1 MTSSKPKETDLLKRP
16 YTDEELDTSS
26 DDVKAKLEKLMK
38 FFDESGIDYDKFDP
52 ESIPKL
58 DFGKRRAYHNNEAY
72 MYIPGQHDTNKW
84 LQAISDIYR
93 QEKAGQ
99 NRITAIRRVT
109 SGWNIMETYD
119 FLNWMKFYEDGDHMK
134 YKFAQ
139 LWYENPDLPGYAFT
153 YKKDPEPAKVQEVQ
167 PAIDFA
173 KNRAQED
180 SERRSLI
187 EKQRNK

>member
-58 DFGKRRAYHNNEAY
+58 DFGKRRAYPNNEAY

-119 FLNWMKFYEDGDHMK
+119 FLNWMKFYEAGDHMK

-139 LWYENPDLPGYAFT
+139 LWYENGDYFLPIKPD
-153 YKKDPEPAKVQEVQ
+153 PAPTKVQEVQ

-173 KNRAQED
+173 KAKTTED
-180 SERRSLI
+180 AER
-187 EKQRNK
+187 